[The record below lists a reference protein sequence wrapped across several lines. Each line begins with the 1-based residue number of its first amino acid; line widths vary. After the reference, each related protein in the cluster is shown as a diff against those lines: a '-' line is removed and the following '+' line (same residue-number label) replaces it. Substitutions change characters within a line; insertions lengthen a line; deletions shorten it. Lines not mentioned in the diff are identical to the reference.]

1 MSIFKG
7 AATALVT
14 PFKNGVIDF
23 EKYGELIEWQIS
35 ENIDALVI
43 AGTTGEASTMNDIE
57 HKALMKYAVD
67 KINKRVPVILGTGS
81 NDTIH
86 SLELSRYA
94 QDIGADALLLVTPY
108 YNKTTQVGVV
118 KHYTHI
124 ADRVDIPIIMYN
136 VPARTGFNLSVNSVV
151 ELSKH
156 QNIKGLKEA
165 SGNISYVADIA
176 SKVSDDFDLYSGNDD
191 MIVPLLSLGG
201 KGVISVL
208 SNVMP
213 KQTHNMV
220 MDYLNGDIYSA
231 MNLQLKLFDFIS
243 ALFIETN
250 PIPVKTCLN
259 LLGCDVGELR
269 LPLCEMEEKNK
280 KVLIEKMKD
289 LGLELK
295 V

>member
-14 PFKNGVIDF
+14 PFKNGLIDF
-23 EKYGELIEWQIS
+23 EKYGEFIEWQIL
-35 ENIDALVI
+35 EDIDALVV
-43 AGTTGEASTMNDIE
+43 AGTTGEASTISDIE

-81 NDTIH
+81 NDTMH
-86 SLELSRYA
+86 SLELTRDA
-94 QDIGADALLLVTPY
+94 QAAGADAVLIVTPY
-108 YNKTTQVGVV
+108 YNKTTQSGVI
-118 KHYTHI
+118 KHYSYI

-136 VPARTGFNLSVNSVV
+136 VPSRTGFNLSVNSVV

-156 QNIKGLKEA
+156 KNIVGLKEA

-176 SKVSDDFDLYSGNDD
+176 SKVSEDFYIYSGNDD
-191 MIVPLLSLGG
+191 MIVPVLSLGG

-213 KQTHNMV
+213 KQTHTMV
-220 MDYLNGDIYSA
+220 MDYLSGDIHSA
-231 MNLQLKLFDFIS
+231 MNLQLKLYDFIS

-259 LLGCDVGELR
+259 LLGFDVGELR
-269 LPLCEMEEKNK
+269 MPLCEMEEKNK
-280 KVLIEKMKD
+280 KILFDKMKD
-289 LGLELK
+289 LGLEG
-295 V
+295 

>member
-23 EKYGELIEWQIS
+23 EKYGELIDWQIS
-35 ENIDALVI
+35 ENIDALVV
-43 AGTTGEASTMNDIE
+43 AGTTGEASTLNDIE
-57 HKALMKYAVD
+57 HRALMKYAVD

-81 NDTIH
+81 NDTMH
-86 SLELSRYA
+86 CLELSRYA
-94 QDIGADALLLVTPY
+94 RDIGADALLLVTPY
-108 YNKTTQVGVV
+108 YNKTTQTGII
-118 KHYTHI
+118 KHYTYI
-124 ADRVDIPIIMYN
+124 ADRVDLPLIMYN
-136 VPARTGFNLSVNSVV
+136 VPSRTGFCISVNSAV

-156 QNIKGLKEA
+156 HNIAGLKEA
-165 SGNISYVADIA
+165 SGNISYIADIR
-176 SKVSDDFDLYSGNDD
+176 SKAADDFDIYSGNDD
-191 MIVPLLSLGG
+191 MIVPVLSLGG

-213 KQTHNMV
+213 KQTHSMV

-231 MNLQLKLFDFIS
+231 MIMQLKLYDFIS

-259 LLGCDVGELR
+259 LLGCDVGDLR

-280 KVLIEKMKD
+280 KVLIEKMHG
-289 LGLELK
+289 LGLEISI
-295 V
+295 

>member
-1 MSIFKG
+1 
-7 AATALVT
+7 
-14 PFKNGVIDF
+14 
-23 EKYGELIEWQIS
+23 
-35 ENIDALVI
+35 
-43 AGTTGEASTMNDIE
+43 
-57 HKALMKYAVD
+57 
-67 KINKRVPVILGTGS
+67 
-81 NDTIH
+81 
-86 SLELSRYA
+86 
-94 QDIGADALLLVTPY
+94 
-108 YNKTTQVGVV
+108 
-118 KHYTHI
+118 
-124 ADRVDIPIIMYN
+124 MYN

-269 LPLCEMEEKNK
+269 LPLYEMEEKNK

-289 LGLELK
+289 LGLEIK
-295 V
+295 A

>member
-14 PFKNGVIDF
+14 PFKNGVIDL

-35 ENIDALVI
+35 ENIDALVV

-67 KINKRVPVILGTGS
+67 KINKRVPVILGTGR
-81 NDTIH
+81 NDTKH

-108 YNKTTQVGVV
+108 YNKTTQLGVI
-118 KHYTHI
+118 KHYTYI

-136 VPARTGFNLSVNSVV
+136 VPARTGFNISVNSVV

-220 MDYLNGDIYSA
+220 MDFLNGDIHSA
-231 MNLQLKLFDFIS
+231 MSMQLKLYDFIS

-269 LPLCEMEEKNK
+269 LPLCEMEVKNK
-280 KVLIEKMKD
+280 KILIEKMQEI
-289 LGLELK
+289 GLEIK
-295 V
+295 G

>member
-14 PFKNGVIDF
+14 PFKNGVIDL

-35 ENIDALVI
+35 ENIDALVV

-81 NDTIH
+81 NDTKH

-108 YNKTTQVGVV
+108 YNKTTQLGVI
-118 KHYTHI
+118 KHYTYI

-136 VPARTGFNLSVNSVV
+136 VPARTGFNISVNSVV

-220 MDYLNGDIYSA
+220 MDFLNGDIHSA
-231 MNLQLKLFDFIS
+231 MSMQLKLYDFIS

-269 LPLCEMEEKNK
+269 LPLCEMEVKNK
-280 KVLIEKMKD
+280 KILIEKMQEI
-289 LGLELK
+289 GLEIK
-295 V
+295 G